1 MAPFG
6 RNRLGAIVLAA
17 SAVLA
22 GCSATATREYPTLQP
37 IDGLLAEADSA
48 FSRPSG
54 P

>member
-1 MAPFG
+1 MAALG
-6 RNRLGAIVLAA
+6 RNRLGAIGLAA
-17 SAVLA
+17 AVTLA